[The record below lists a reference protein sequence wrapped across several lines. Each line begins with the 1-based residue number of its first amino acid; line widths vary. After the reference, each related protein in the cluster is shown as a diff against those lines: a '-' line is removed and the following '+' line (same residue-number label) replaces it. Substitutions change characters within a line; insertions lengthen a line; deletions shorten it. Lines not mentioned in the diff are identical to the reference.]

1 MGKDVTNRCN
11 VLEFHATR
19 PPISQ
24 SSSGEVPGGGAKHA
38 ERLLS
43 RMHAAACRVG
53 A

>member
-11 VLEFHATR
+11 VHATR

-24 SSSGEVPGGGAKHA
+24 SSPGEVPGGGAKHA